1 MARTRIARPATS
13 TPPSLG
19 RPPTRRPRDLARPGG
34 GALREAAFSPGRTRG
49 DVVARPDADP
59 TTRPGAEARRAALL
73 ARLTAATAPV
83 PGDLLARELGV
94 SRQAIVH
101 DVAVLRAAGRPIVA
115 TVRGYLLVPAPA
127 PDLARA
133 VVAVRHA
140 PVEAEAEL
148 NALVDLGVRVA
159 DVVVEHPVYGEL
171 RAQLQIES
179 RADVAAWAE
188 ATRRSGAHLLS
199 ELTDGV
205 HLHTLEATSGGRLE
219 AARAALREL
228 GMLLPES

>member
-1 MARTRIARPATS
+1 MLPSRTTSRGPTVPSVPSTLPPPPA
-13 TPPSLG
+13 
-19 RPPTRRPRDLARPGG
+19 
-34 GALREAAFSPGRTRG
+34 E
-49 DVVARPDADP
+49 
-59 TTRPGAEARRAALL
+59 RPGADGPRRRATLL
-73 ARLTAATAPV
+73 ERLAATDRPI

-101 DVAVLRAAGRPIVA
+101 DVAVLRAAGEPIVA
-115 TVRGYLLVPAPA
+115 TIRGYLLVRSSAGEGV
-127 PDLARA
+127 RG

-140 PVEAEAEL
+140 PADAEAEL
-148 NALVDLGVRVA
+148 TALVDLGVRVV

-171 RAQLQIES
+171 RAELRIES

-205 HLHTLEATSGGRLE
+205 HLHTLEAPSAERLE
-219 AARAALREL
+219 RARTVLREH
-228 GMLLPES
+228 GFLLAAG